1 MPRRLV
7 ALAVLLLASS
17 AFAQPRGPKL
27 PDGVTAEKDVGYGK
41 HERQKLDVYTPKGDG
56 PFPLVVWVHGGAWMA
71 GSKDD
76 GGPAVKLL
84 EHGYAV
90 AAVNY
95 RLSQHDIFPAQITDC
110 KAAVRHLR
118 ANAKK
123 YKLDAEHIGVWG
135 ASAGGHLVALL
146 GTSGDVKEL
155 EGDGTDEKASS
166 RVQCVVDW
174 FGPTDLTKMAEQAKV
189 KGPIDHNSKDAPEA
203 KLIGGPVQQNKEKA
217 AKANPLTYVTKDD
230 PPFLIVH
237 GDADPLVPLGQSE
250 ILADALKKEKVA
262 VELVVLKGAKHGGAE
277 FNTADNF
284 KRTLAFFDKH
294 LKGK

>member
-1 MPRRLV
+1 MVR
-7 ALAVLLLASS
+7 LLAAALVFAALP
-17 AFAQPRGPKL
+17 AFAQDKRPKL
-27 PDGVTAEKDVGYGK
+27 PDGVTTAKDVAYGT
-41 HERQKLDVYTPKGDG
+41 HERHKLDVYTPKGDG
-56 PFPLVVWVHGGAWMA
+56 PFPLVVWVHGGGWQN
-71 GSKDD
+71 GSKAG
-76 GGPAVKLL
+76 GGPAIKLL

-95 RLSQHDIFPAQITDC
+95 RLSSHAVFPAQIEDC
-110 KAAVRHLR
+110 KAALRHLR
-118 ANAKK
+118 ANAKT
-123 YKLDAEHIGVWG
+123 YKIDPDHIGVWG
-135 ASAGGHLVALL
+135 SSAGGHLVALL

-155 EGDGTDEKASS
+155 EGDGKDEKAGS

-174 FGPTDLTKMAEQAKV
+174 FGPTDLTKMAEQSTV
-189 KGPIDHNSKDAPEA
+189 KGPIDHDAKDSPEG

-230 PPFLIVH
+230 PPFLIFH

-250 ILADALKKEKVA
+250 ILAEALKKEKVD

-284 KRTLAFFDKH
+284 KKTVAFLDKH